1 MSDADTG
8 RTKALKSMIFQP
20 TDFGH
25 TICFLST
32 FEKTPT
38 HARSGEKAMR
48 NMRCIPDVI
57 PLLGAG
63 LMACTLAGAQ
73 AASGEFFESMPPS
86 QPPPIELS
94 ESRNDANFMSEP
106 RHLGRFIEDVAIN
119 AAVRSE
125 LKLDQATEGIDISVT
140 TYRGIVHLSGEVE
153 SEAQREHAVSVA
165 ISARGVYGVDDTA
178 LKIKGS

>member
-1 MSDADTG
+1 
-8 RTKALKSMIFQP
+8 MIFYSKR
-20 TDFGH
+20 FSAH
-25 TICFLST
+25 HLLISAV
-32 FEKTPT
+32 EETPI
-38 HARSGEKAMR
+38 HARSGEEAMR

-57 PLLGAG
+57 PLIGAG
-63 LMACTLAGAQ
+63 LMACTLAEAQ
-73 AASGEFFESMPPS
+73 AASGEFFESMPSS

-125 LKLDQATEGIDISVT
+125 LKLDQATEGTDISVT